1 MRRIILSLLL
11 CACLMPVSAQ
21 KLVVLSVSGKP
32 ELILGKE
39 RNKLRPYDM
48 LTLES
53 VVFVPYNSSFDVVDQ
68 KAGKQYHI
76 KTPGRN
82 TLSQFMSN
90 QKNGVSNTTRRYL
103 EYITEQMNGGAKRA
117 ARAHSDA
124 ATITRRKAVAVAE
137 ENVDEWD
144 LQGAFDKFNKEIHD
158 EYDKF
163 REECIRD
170 YEQFRAEINSQ
181 YAEFMAEAWKNVKR
195 SDAIAKPVQKDLEPL
210 VIPRNDKNAVPPIKD
225 KPLRVEGE
233 LAKLDKDEIQPLPIM
248 PIVQDAVATVVD
260 TLVLPNPQPMPE
272 PKLSNGNGV
281 ATNMIDSVEVER
293 LAEPVG
299 VEIKI
304 FGTKVYVRYDADAS
318 FHIASLKE
326 VDIAEA
332 WKVLSGESFNNTI
345 ADCLAIRYQLKL
357 SDWGYLMLLDKVG
370 KVLMGGD
377 TNEATMLT
385 AYIYCQSG
393 YKMRLGKSL
402 TKLYLLFASRH
413 NIYDQDYFI
422 LNEENFYPLNCQEKE
437 MFICKLPFPEEQS
450 LSLMLSQE
458 QIFADDE
465 TPVRT
470 LQVKDKPD
478 MKVDVS
484 VNRNLIDFYDTYPSS
499 DIGGNM
505 MTRWAMYANTPL
517 AENVR
522 NSIYPTLKEKVKDMG
537 QYDAVNWLLDFV
549 QHAFEYKYDEDV
561 WGVDRA
567 FFAEETLYYPYCDC
581 EDRSILFSKLV
592 RDIVGLKVVLV
603 FYPGHLATAVCF
615 TDEVKGD
622 YLEISDGRFVIC
634 DPTYIGASV
643 GRSMPGLDND
653 AIQVI
658 LLD

>member
-1 MRRIILSLLL
+1 MRRIIFSLLL
-11 CACLMPVSAQ
+11 CACLLPASAQ
-21 KLVVLSVSGKP
+21 KLVVLTVSGKP
-32 ELILGKE
+32 ELIVGKD
-39 RNKLRPYDM
+39 RNKLRPYDV

-53 VVFVPYNSSFDVVDQ
+53 VVSVPYNSSFDVIDQ
-68 KAGKQYHI
+68 KAAKQYHI

-82 TLSQFMSN
+82 TLAQFMSN
-90 QKNGVSNTTRRYL
+90 QKNGVSNTTRKYL
-103 EYITEQMNGGAKRA
+103 DYITEQINGGAKRA

-124 ATITRRKAVAVAE
+124 ATITRHKAVAVANE
-137 ENVDEWD
+137 ELDEWD
-144 LQGAFDKFNKEIHD
+144 LQGAFNKFNKDIHD
-158 EYDKF
+158 DYDKF

-181 YAEFMAEAWKNVKR
+181 YAEFMAEAWKHVKR
-195 SDAIAKPVQKDLEPL
+195 SDAIARPKQKEVEPL

-233 LAKLDKDEIQPLPIM
+233 VVTLEKEEIQPLPIM
-248 PIVQDAVATVVD
+248 PIVQDEIATVVD

-272 PKLSNGNGV
+272 PKLTNESGV
-281 ATNMIDSVEVER
+281 ATNMVKTVED
-293 LAEPVG
+293 AKISKPVG
-299 VEIKI
+299 HEMKI
-304 FGTKVYVRYDADAS
+304 YGTKVYVRYESTAP

-326 VDIAEA
+326 VDIAKA
-332 WKVLSGESFNNTI
+332 WSELSSAGYNNTI
-345 ADCLAIRYQLKL
+345 ADCLAIRHQLKL
-357 SDWGYLMLLDKVG
+357 SDWGYLKLLDQVG
-370 KVLMGGD
+370 KTLMGGD
-377 TNEATMLT
+377 SNEATMLT

-402 TKLYLLFASRH
+402 SKLYLLFASRH

-422 LNEENFYPLNCQEKE
+422 LNEENFYPLNCDEKE
-437 MFICKLPFPEEQS
+437 MFICNIPFPEEQS
-450 LSLMLSQE
+450 LSLVLSQE
-458 QIFADDE
+458 QVFADVE

-470 LQVKDKPD
+470 L
-478 MKVDVS
+478 KVDGKPEMQVEVS

-522 NSIYPTLKEKVKDMG
+522 NSVYPTLKERVKDKG

-561 WGVDRA
+561 WGTDRA
-567 FFAEETLYYPYCDC
+567 FFAEETLFYPYCDC

-592 RDIVGLKVVLV
+592 RDLVGLKVVLV

-622 YLEISDGRFVIC
+622 YLEVSDKRFVIC